1 MADDTDTDVVAVVTT
16 GHDGRY
22 EMVHDSHG
30 YAAGRSS
37 ECSCGWQSNELRER
51 EGQALID
58 LQRHIADLDI
68 RPKER
73 SA

>member
-1 MADDTDTDVVAVVTT
+1 MSDLADA
-16 GHDGRY
+16 HQGRIFI
-22 EMVHDSHG
+22 VPDAHG

-51 EGQALID
+51 EGQALLD
-58 LQRHIADLDI
+58 LNRHIADLDI

>member
-1 MADDTDTDVVAVVTT
+1 MTPEPHEGRIFIVSDD
-16 GHDGRY
+16 
-22 EMVHDSHG
+22 HG

-58 LQRHIADLDI
+58 HFQHLAAAGI

-73 SA
+73 TT